1 MLKKLIISIIMLLT
15 ILILLADYQSDI
27 NEAKEM
33 CKKEGSSE
41 SEELVAIAA
50 CQYNYGKFNEALKSL
65 VEADSMGLPEEYRII
80 IDLMISQLNAELG
93 NYNRALIFNE
103 DVIAQQITN
112 SGSPTYQI
120 EFQNLYYKYMLG
132 MDITEA
138 KKSILLKWEVD
149 YPGNQYFLCEFLLLI
164 EDYQAALQAI
174 TDYDILLKKH
184 ELTETIIQYV
194 FYVHAYYELGN
205 YEEAK
210 KYLKLALAKNTSD
223 YYGTESYLYYWD
235 TLINYKL
242 GNLQQAIIS
251 LKKGQKNE
259 YDYHERFV
267 LLSLWHFN
275 DKNLKI
281 LEQVERLANNEI
293 LEK

>member
-1 MLKKLIISIIMLLT
+1 MFKKITVFVALMIIT
-15 ILILLADYQSDI
+15 LILFADYQSDI
-27 NEAKEM
+27 NETIEKS
-33 CKKEGSSE
+33 KKEDRSE
-41 SEELVAIAA
+41 SEQLVGIAA
-50 CQYNYGKFNEALKSL
+50 CQYNYGKFDEALKSL
-65 VEADSMGLPEEYRII
+65 VEADSMGLPEEYSII

-93 NYNRALIFNE
+93 NYNKALIYNE

-149 YPGNQYFLCEFLLLI
+149 NTGNQYFLCEFLLLI

-174 TDYDILLKKH
+174 TAYDILLKKH
-184 ELTETIIQYV
+184 ELTVTNIQYI
-194 FYVHAYYELGN
+194 FYLHAYYELGN

-210 KYLKLALAKNTSD
+210 KYFKLALAKNTSD

-259 YDYHERFV
+259 YDYHERYV
-267 LLSLWHFN
+267 LLSLWHFD
-275 DKNLKI
+275 DKNIKI
-281 LEQVERLANNEI
+281 LA
-293 LEK
+293 